1 MKLEVMCKR
10 QEIID
15 SARSLFTEYG
25 YKKVTMDEIA
35 NNANVTK
42 KTIYHYFK
50 DKNELFEYF
59 ITEELEKI
67 KDKFEKQLAKKSTFS
82 KRISL
87 GVKEILDFKKNSP
100 LIASLTKEQ
109 KLNGTT
115 YSKFLSH
122 YDDEIINY
130 LDLKIE
136 DEIKKGTIKK
146 CNTKLTAFIIY
157 KVFSSIIFEYK
168 DKLEEKEI
176 IKEISS
182 ILQNG
187 LVKGG

>member
-1 MKLEVMCKR
+1 MCKR

-25 YKKVTMDEIA
+25 YKKVSMDEIA
-35 NNANVTK
+35 KNANVTK

-50 DKNELFEYF
+50 DKDKLFEYF
-59 ITEELEKI
+59 ITEELDKI
-67 KDKFEKQLAKKSTFS
+67 KAKLEKQLAKKSTFS
-82 KRISL
+82 KKISL

-109 KLNGTT
+109 KLNGAT

-136 DEIKKGTIKK
+136 EEIKNGTIKK
-146 CNTKLTAFIIY
+146 CNPKLTAFIIY
-157 KVFSSIIFEYK
+157 KVFSAIIFEYK

-187 LVKGG
+187 LVQGG

>member
-109 KLNGTT
+109 KLNGAT

-136 DEIKKGTIKK
+136 EEIKNGTIKK
-146 CNTKLTAFIIY
+146 CNPKLTAFIIY
-157 KVFSSIIFEYK
+157 KVFSAIIFEYK

-187 LVKGG
+187 LVQGG